1 MSNKHVN
8 HQHGLTTM
16 NASRPKSKVSKR
28 VNKAKAKARKAP
40 LLAAMEEAR
49 YGKKVTTAKK
59 ARRPAGPKKPNKAA
73 AAKTAKKV
81 ASKVPKNKKAATTTK
96 TTKASKKA

>member
-16 NASRPKSKVSKR
+16 NSSRPKSKLRKR
-28 VNKAKAKARKAP
+28 VNKAKAKDRKAP
-40 LLAAMEEAR
+40 LLAALHEAR
-49 YGKKVTTAKK
+49 YGKKTETAKK

-81 ASKVPKNKKAATTTK
+81 ASKTPK
-96 TTKASKKA
+96 SKKATTKKA